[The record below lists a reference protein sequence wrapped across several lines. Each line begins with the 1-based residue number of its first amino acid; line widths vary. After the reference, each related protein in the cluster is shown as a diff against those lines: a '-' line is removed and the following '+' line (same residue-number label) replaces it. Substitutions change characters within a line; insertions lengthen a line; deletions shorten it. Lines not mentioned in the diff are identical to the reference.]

1 MKETQKMSR
10 WSRRFANGAW
20 LRGGWDTMNG
30 TFETSIILP
39 VERLINL
46 NPGLKYA
53 LARLYQYADEPLTRP
68 QLDIIASLAYRYDS
82 ALMTGGKEGQD
93 LLAYVRDQLKGNAKL
108 RRYVM
113 YLRRLV
119 HLGNTK
125 PPKKPKF
132 EEVVQEREARRAQ
145 LRMSP
150 WFGSD
155 GYDAAGKRQRTYVG
169 LSGFATAK
177 PKRVKARKAP
187 RIDAALKAIEEMTA
201 TPEADSVVA
210 GTPGYNLIPPTPGDR
225 DIIYPEEQSIPSPPP
240 ESEMTD
246 EAMGSGYYR
255 F

>member
-20 LRGGWDTMNG
+20 LRGGWNTMRG
-30 TFETSIILP
+30 TFETDFILP
-39 VERLINL
+39 VDSLINL

-53 LARLYQYADEPLTRP
+53 LARLYQYADGKLTREN
-68 QLDIIASLAYRYDS
+68 LDTIASLAYRYDS
-82 ALMTGGKEGQD
+82 ALMTGGPEGQA
-93 LLAYVRDQLKGNAKL
+93 LLAYVRSQLKSDEKL

-132 EEVVQEREARRAQ
+132 EEIVQEREARRSQ
-145 LRMSP
+145 LQMSP
-150 WFGSD
+150 WYGSD

-201 TPEADSVVA
+201 PPEAVA
-210 GTPGYNLIPPTPGDR
+210 GTPGYNYIPPTPGGDR
-225 DIIYPEEQSIPSPPP
+225 DIIYPEEQSIQSPP
-240 ESEMTD
+240 EDSMTD
-246 EAMGSGYYR
+246 GAMGSGYYR

>member
-1 MKETQKMSR
+1 MSR

-30 TFETSIILP
+30 TFETNVILP
-39 VERLINL
+39 VERLMNL
-46 NPGLKYA
+46 NPGLEVA
-53 LARLYQYADEPLTRP
+53 LARLYQYANGELTRDD
-68 QLDIIASLAYRYDS
+68 LDTIASLAYRYDS
-82 ALMTGGKEGQD
+82 ALMQGGPEGQA
-93 LLAYVRDQLKGNAKL
+93 LLAYVRSQLKGNAKL

-132 EEVVQEREARRAQ
+132 EEIVQDREARRDQ
-145 LRMSP
+145 LKMSP
-150 WFGSD
+150 WYGSD

-169 LSGFATAK
+169 LSGFATVK
-177 PKRVKARKAP
+177 PKRVKPRKP
-187 RIDAALKAIEEMTA
+187 SRLDAALDAIREMTA
-201 TPEADSVVA
+201 PPPEVASVVA
-210 GTPGYNLIPPTPGDR
+210 GTPGYNSIPPTPGDG
-225 DIIYPEEQSIPSPPP
+225 DIIYPREQRIPD
-240 ESEMTD
+240 EMSD

>member
-39 VERLINL
+39 VERLMNL
-46 NPGLKYA
+46 NPGLDVA
-53 LARLYQYADEPLTRP
+53 LARLYQYAKGELTRED
-68 QLDIIASLAYRYDS
+68 LDTIASLAYRYDS
-82 ALMTGGKEGQD
+82 ALMTGGTEGQA
-93 LLAYVRDQLKGNAKL
+93 LLAYVRSQLKGNDKL

-132 EEVVQEREARRAQ
+132 EEIVQEREARRSQ
-145 LRMSP
+145 LQVSP
-150 WFGSD
+150 WYGSD

-177 PKRVKARKAP
+177 PKRVKPRKAP
-187 RIDAALKAIEEMTA
+187 RIDAALNAIRAMTDL
-201 TPEADSVVA
+201 PEAARVVA
-210 GTPGYNLIPPTPGDR
+210 GTPGYNYIPPTPGDR
-225 DIIYPEEQSIPSPPP
+225 DIIYPEEQSIPSPP
-240 ESEMTD
+240 EDSMSD

>member
-20 LRGGWDTMNG
+20 LRGGWNTMPG
-30 TFETSIILP
+30 TFQTDLILP
-39 VERLINL
+39 VENLMDL
-46 NPGLKYA
+46 NPGLDVA
-53 LARLYQYADEPLTRP
+53 LARLYQYADEKLTRHD
-68 QLDIIASLAYRYDS
+68 LDVIASLAYRYDS
-82 ALMTGGKEGQD
+82 ALMTGGPEGQA
-93 LLAYVRDQLKGNAKL
+93 LLAYVRSQLKGNDQL

-132 EEVVQEREARRAQ
+132 EEIVQEREARRSQ
-145 LRMSP
+145 LKMSP
-150 WFGSD
+150 WYGSD
-155 GYDAAGKRQRTYVG
+155 GYDPAGKRQRTYVG

-177 PKRVKARKAP
+177 PKRVKARKVP
-187 RIDAALKAIEEMTA
+187 RIEAALNAIREMTA
-201 TPEADSVVA
+201 RPGAASVVA
-210 GTPGYNLIPPTPGDR
+210 GTPGYIPPTPGDR
-225 DIIYPEEQSIPSPPP
+225 DIIYPEEQSIPSPP
-240 ESEMTD
+240 EDSMSD

>member
-20 LRGGWDTMNG
+20 LRGGWDTMPA
-30 TFETSIILP
+30 TFETGLILP
-39 VERLINL
+39 VDRLMRL
-46 NPGLKYA
+46 NPGLEYA
-53 LARLYQYADEPLTRP
+53 LARLYQYADGKLTRP
-68 QLDIIASLAYRYDS
+68 ELDAIASLAYRYDS
-82 ALMTGGKEGQD
+82 ALMTGGPEGQE
-93 LLAYVRDQLKGNAKL
+93 LLAYVRSQLKGNDRL

-132 EEVVQEREARRAQ
+132 EEIVQEREARRDQ
-145 LRMSP
+145 LKMSP
-150 WFGSD
+150 WYGSD

-187 RIDAALKAIEEMTA
+187 RIEAALNAIREMTSLP
-201 TPEADSVVA
+201 PEVVA
-210 GTPGYNLIPPTPGDR
+210 GTPGYNYIPPTPGDR
-225 DIIYPEEQSIPSPPP
+225 DIIYPPEEQSIPSPP
-240 ESEMTD
+240 EDSMLD
-246 EAMGSGYYR
+246 EANGSGYYR

>member
-1 MKETQKMSR
+1 MSR

-20 LRGGWDTMNG
+20 LRGGWDTMPA
-30 TFETSIILP
+30 TFQTDLILP
-39 VERLINL
+39 VDRLMHL
-46 NPGLKYA
+46 NPGLDYA
-53 LARLYQYADEPLTRP
+53 LARLYQYADGKLTRP
-68 QLDIIASLAYRYDS
+68 ELDAIASLAYRYDS
-82 ALMTGGKEGQD
+82 ALMTGGREGRD
-93 LLAYVRDQLKGNAKL
+93 LLEYVRSQLKGNDRL

-132 EEVVQEREARRAQ
+132 EEIVQEREARRDQ
-145 LRMSP
+145 LKVSP
-150 WFGSD
+150 WYGSD

-177 PKRVKARKAP
+177 PKRVKPRKVP
-187 RIDAALKAIEEMTA
+187 RIEAALNAIRAMTA
-201 TPEADSVVA
+201 PPEAASVVA
-210 GTPGYNLIPPTPGDR
+210 GTPGYNYIPPTPGGDR
-225 DIIYPEEQSIPSPPP
+225 DIIYPEEQSIESPP
-240 ESEMTD
+240 EDSD